1 MAYDRSSINKFVQN
15 QGGSLSNL
23 GASPIYTGVSKPA
36 TGNVY
41 SPPAANPPQ
50 AVEGFDWANDYIK
63 QFGNGSQAQNQP
75 QVGTHISDPGPWG
88 PSNPSPQFQPGRPID
103 RFSPGGP
110 VGGSPYQ
117 VNPTPQFQTNPVN
130 SRFTQT
136 NPQFT
141 TLGSLGQPNQ
151 QAQYQNAIRNA
162 VMQQRIRMMMKQRGM
177 GNIRRLG
184 VR

>member
-23 GASPIYTGVSKPA
+23 GASPTYTGVSKPA

-75 QVGTHISDPGPWG
+75 
-88 PSNPSPQFQPGRPID
+88 GRPID

-117 VNPTPQFQTNPVN
+117 ANPTPQFQTNPVN